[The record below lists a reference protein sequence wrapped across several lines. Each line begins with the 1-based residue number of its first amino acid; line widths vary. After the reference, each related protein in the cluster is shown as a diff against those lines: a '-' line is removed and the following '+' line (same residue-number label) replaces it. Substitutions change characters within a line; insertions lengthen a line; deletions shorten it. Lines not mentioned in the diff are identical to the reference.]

1 MTRGARVF
9 PVEERRVP
17 GGPPTPGMN
26 RTQSLAEDGVWL
38 GTVETEP
45 GVLSGWHHHG
55 DYETY
60 IYVLRGQGRV
70 DTWIDGQMEQQ
81 AAGPGDFVH
90 VPSHTVHREGSA
102 NELGVEAVLVRIGSG
117 PVVFNVV
124 DVPADES

>member
-1 MTRGARVF
+1 MI
-9 PVEERRVP
+9 
-17 GGPPTPGMN
+17 
-26 RTQSLAEDGVWL
+26 RTEALAADDAWL

-70 DTWIDGQMEQQ
+70 DTWIESELEKQ

-90 VPSHTVHREGSA
+90 VPAHTIHREGSA
-102 NELGVEAVLVRIGSG
+102 NEQGVEAVLVRVGSG
-117 PVVFNVV
+117 QVVFNVD
-124 DVPADES
+124 DVPADE